1 MTDILLIIIIALL
14 AYIIHL
20 LKEKFG
26 GKEKEDKIVSYR
38 KVLPEYLNKMCE
50 ITLKEPLAALDIMFS
65 AKGILVDLDEE
76 WVMLEVEVKK
86 KKVVKMFR
94 IDNISS
100 VKEIIEN

>member
-1 MTDILLIIIIALL
+1 MTDILLIIIIVLL
-14 AYIIHL
+14 AYIIHV
-20 LKEKFG
+20 LKERGSEK
-26 GKEKEDKIVSYR
+26 KEEKKYH

-65 AKGILVDLDEE
+65 VKGVLLDFDDE
-76 WVMLEVEVKK
+76 WVMLEVDAKK

-100 VKEIIEN
+100 MKEIL

>member
-1 MTDILLIIIIALL
+1 MTDILLIIIIVLL
-14 AYIIHL
+14 AYIIRV
-20 LKEKFG
+20 LKERG
-26 GKEKEDKIVSYR
+26 GSEKKEEKKYH

-65 AKGILVDLDEE
+65 VKGILMDFDDE
-76 WVMLEVEVKK
+76 WVMLEVDAKK

-100 VKEIIEN
+100 MKEIL

>member
-14 AYIIHL
+14 AYVIHI
-20 LKEKFG
+20 LKEQSGNDK
-26 GKEKEDKIVSYR
+26 KEEKKISYQ
-38 KVLPEYLNKMCE
+38 KVLPEYLSKMCE
-50 ITLKEPLAALDIMFS
+50 ITLKEPLVALDIMFS
-65 AKGILVDLDEE
+65 VKGILIDLDEE

-100 VKEIIEN
+100 IKEIL

>member
-14 AYIIHL
+14 AYVIHI
-20 LKEKFG
+20 LKEQSGNDK
-26 GKEKEDKIVSYR
+26 KEEKKISYQ

-50 ITLKEPLAALDIMFS
+50 ITLKEPLVALDMMFS
-65 AKGILVDLDEE
+65 AKGILIDLDED

-100 VKEIIEN
+100 IKEII

>member
-1 MTDILLIIIIALL
+1 MTDILLIIIIAML
-14 AYIIHL
+14 AYVIHL
-20 LKEKFG
+20 MKERTAG
-26 GKEKEDKIVSYR
+26 GEKEAKKLSYQ

-50 ITLKEPLAALDIMFS
+50 ITLKEPLATLDIMFS

-86 KKVVKMFR
+86 KKVIKMFR

-100 VKEIIEN
+100 IKEIL